1 MTTKTITTP
10 ARFGARIWR
19 EAYSRPAEEGEADQ
33 TTKEYPAE
41 WAVYQVETGV
51 RMAYAK
57 SEEGAKLAAEKW
69 NAGKMP
75 EVISAKADS
84 AVTLRKLLKPGDEVK
99 TILRKVSSSSM
110 SRRISLIVARDNE
123 VIDITWNAARVME
136 DKVKQG
142 GKYVQ
147 DAGMVVSGCGM
158 DMGFHIVYNLG
169 RYLFPDG
176 FGEIGTHNHQMNQ
189 RPTSEAAAIDLV
201 KRGYKFNGRNGD
213 TSGWDNDGGYA
224 LKQRWL

>member
-1 MTTKTITTP
+1 MATKTNTTP
-10 ARFGARIWR
+10 ARFEARIWR
-19 EAYSRPAEEGEADQ
+19 EAYTTDPGEDNGEPREVA
-33 TTKEYPAE
+33 AS
-41 WAVYQVETGV
+41 WAVYQISTGV

-75 EVISAKADS
+75 EVIAAKADS
-84 AVTLRKLLKPGDEVK
+84 AETLCKLLKPGDEVR
-99 TILRKVSSSSM
+99 TILRKVSASGM
-110 SRRISLIVARDNE
+110 SRRISLVIARNNE
-123 VIDITWNAARVME
+123 IIDITWDAARVME

-147 DAGMVVSGCGM
+147 DAGMVVQGCGM

-176 FGEIGTHNHQMNQ
+176 FAVEG
-189 RPTSEAAAIDLV
+189 S
-201 KRGYKFNGRNGD
+201 GRNGD
-213 TSGWDNDGGYA
+213 TSGHDNDGGYA
-224 LKQRWL
+224 LKQRWM